1 MFYRE
6 NLNIKMMRENFVKE
20 RILQKIFIA
29 MDKWQAG
36 WLAEEGGTGQRWVS
50 GSSSTTPFQSFILK
64 EEEEEEGDL

>member
-36 WLAEEGGTGQRWVS
+36 WLRKVGLVKGGFLVQVQQLLFN
-50 GSSSTTPFQSFILK
+50 PLF
-64 EEEEEEGDL
+64 

>member
-20 RILQKIFIA
+20 RILQKILIA

-36 WLAEEGGTGQRWVS
+36 WLRKVGLVKGGLLVQVQQLFF
-50 GSSSTTPFQSFILK
+50 TPLF
-64 EEEEEEGDL
+64 